1 MPDTWCDDR
10 LGRAEE
16 NLQLLQPIERTLR
29 DQLGRRGRPDA
40 VLVSRREWVLAR
52 LEGQTAQLE
61 VIRDLPRRRRDWAVE
76 LGDHGAGQFVALAVP
91 LSPGSAIMLICY
103 RPLADDHREAGAALC
118 VSRDRGGQRYA
129 MWHWGALV
137 GDDPTDGGIVA
148 RQLVEGEARARVHEQ
163 AAIAQRDQQLE
174 QLTARYRT
182 DGADG
187 PEAEALLSQMRAL
200 TTVQERR
207 RLAHVLEP
215 AYEDHLAMVAQ
226 AAALRATV
234 NRGIGQSRS
243 HRPPSPASLLR

>member
-1 MPDTWCDDR
+1 MPDIWCDDR

-16 NLQLLQPIERTLR
+16 NLQLLRPLERTLR
-29 DQLGRRGRPDA
+29 DQLGGLRRPDA

-76 LGDHGAGQFVALAVP
+76 LGDHGAGQFAALAVP
-91 LSPGSAIMLICY
+91 LSPGSAIMLVCY
-103 RPLADDHREAGAALC
+103 RPLAEDHREAGAVLC

-129 MWHWGALV
+129 LWHWGTLV
-137 GDDPTDGGIVA
+137 VEDPADGAIVA
-148 RQLVEGEARARVHEQ
+148 RQLVDGEARALAHER
-163 AAIAQRDQQLE
+163 AAIARRDLQIE
-174 QLTARYRT
+174 RLTARYGI

-187 PEAEALLSQMRAL
+187 PEGEALLGQMRSL

-207 RLAHVLEP
+207 RLARVLEP
-215 AYEDHLAMVAQ
+215 AYEDHLAIVAQ

-234 NRGIGQSRS
+234 NRGIGQSGS

>member
-1 MPDTWCDDR
+1 MPDTRCDDR

-16 NLQLLQPIERTLR
+16 NLQLLQPLEWTLR
-29 DQLGRRGRPDA
+29 DQLSRRRPDA
-40 VLVSRREWVLAR
+40 ALVSRSEWVLAR

-61 VIRDLPRRRRDWAVE
+61 VIRDLPRRQRDWAAE
-76 LGDHGAGQFVALAVP
+76 LGDHGAGQFAALAVP

-103 RPLADDHREAGAALC
+103 KPLAEDHREAGAALC
-118 VSRDRGGQRYA
+118 MSRDRDRQRYA
-129 MWHWGALV
+129 LWHSGTLV
-137 GDDPTDGGIVA
+137 VDDPADGAIVA
-148 RQLVEGEARARVHEQ
+148 QRLVDGEAQARAHEQ
-163 AAIAQRDQQLE
+163 AAITQRDLQLE
-174 QLTARYRT
+174 QLTARYHT

-187 PEAEALLSQMRAL
+187 PEGEALLGQMRAL

-243 HRPPSPASLLR
+243 HKPPSPASLLR